1 MKNNWREIEERQKE
15 RLQKRKIDT
24 LIKYDKARVC
34 PYCGQLMHYAY
45 GEVFL
50 CDNCGQ
56 EEYTDFGK
64 VRNYIEENG
73 PSMAVE
79 ISRDTGVQVSVIN
92 KFLREGRI
100 EIPDGSDIYI
110 KCEDCG
116 ADIRYG
122 RYCPACAAK
131 HNRGN
136 SAGFYNEN
144 AGEKPKLKRD
154 ESGKMHTL
162 DNVENKKEYRRR

>member
-1 MKNNWREIEERQKE
+1 MKNNWREIEERHKE
-15 RLQKRKIDT
+15 KLEKRKIDT
-24 LIKYDKARVC
+24 LIKYDKARIC
-34 PYCGQLMHYAY
+34 PNCGKLMHYAY

-73 PSMAVE
+73 PSIAIE
-79 ISRDTGVQVSVIN
+79 ISINTGVAVSVIN
-92 KFLREGRI
+92 KYLREGRI
-100 EIPDGSDIYI
+100 EIHDGSDIYI
-110 KCEDCG
+110 RCEECG

>member
-1 MKNNWREIEERQKE
+1 
-15 RLQKRKIDT
+15 
-24 LIKYDKARVC
+24 
-34 PYCGQLMHYAY
+34 
-45 GEVFL
+45 
-50 CDNCGQ
+50 
-56 EEYTDFGK
+56 FGK